1 MKERP
6 TIRDVAARA
15 GVSVATVSYVMND
28 KGGVGSGT
36 RERVRAVAAALGYAP
51 DAAARSLATRLEH
64 PDAPPAKELL
74 PVELV
79 VRASSGEHVA

>member
-1 MKERP
+1 MTERP

-15 GVSVATVSYVMND
+15 GVSVATVSYEMI
-28 KGGVGSGT
+28 
-36 RERVRAVAAALGYAP
+36 
-51 DAAARSLATRLEH
+51 EH

-79 VRASSGEHVA
+79 VRASSGAHVA